1 MIKKVKT
8 KKKRNSSMNDE
19 FMKWFIKARFEAMK
33 PKLPHEYIFTGKL
46 YQIILNYDKWH
57 KQKYGKTIKEYLMQ
71 DYFQHLKESQK
82 ENEILELIK
91 LENYTDEELLEYAR
105 AEKIKRLKENNQKK
119 ENLILW

>member
-46 YQIILNYDKWH
+46 YQIILNYDKWN
-57 KQKYGKTIKEYLMQ
+57 KQKYCKSIREYLMQ
-71 DYFQHLKESQK
+71 DYLQYLKEENR
-82 ENEILELIK
+82 ENEILELME
-91 LENYTDEELLEYAR
+91 LVNCTDEELLDYAKK
-105 AEKIKRLKENNQKK
+105 EKIKRLKENN
-119 ENLILW
+119 